1 MNAAPAITGALR
13 VGTDLVHVPDVAASI
28 DRFGARYLHRV
39 YTDAELDTC
48 RSGAGGWSPERLAA
62 RFAAKEAVLKV
73 LRPADGV
80 SVRDIEVGA
89 DSRVDHGI
97 LVEKSNS
104 WFNFGS
110 NQPPRVVIG
119 PRAVVQGTLVFER
132 EVELYVSDT
141 ARIGEV
147 KGATP
152 IKFSGENP

>member
-1 MNAAPAITGALR
+1 VNAAPAITGALR

-89 DSRVDHGI
+89 DGSGAPSVRLAGAALAQANAIGLADGTVSLSHDGQYAMAVYAAVLTTPTPLREDH
-97 LVEKSNS
+97 
-104 WFNFGS
+104 
-110 NQPPRVVIG
+110 P
-119 PRAVVQGTLVFER
+119 
-132 EVELYVSDT
+132 
-141 ARIGEV
+141 
-147 KGATP
+147 
-152 IKFSGENP
+152 